1 MAELLDCPTRQAK
14 KSSQVVILLFVQ
26 YGIEFDPSQIKLEPL
41 KSFLFSFPIIP
52 GNTSFSFHSC

>member
-26 YGIEFDPSQIKLEPL
+26 YGIEFNPSQIKLEPL
-41 KSFLFSFPIIP
+41 KSFLFSFLLPD
-52 GNTSFSFHSC
+52 HS